1 MGRAVSILGLTG
13 NLASGKSTV
22 LKLLRKKGAL
32 IFDADKRIHRYYKQ
46 KRGPV
51 YKKIAVMFPQ
61 VIKGGQIQRKKLAD
75 IVFSDKS
82 ALKKLEA
89 IIHPLI
95 IKDMLRWE
103 AKRKDKRRVYIAE
116 VPLLFE
122 KKLDHYFKAIILV
135 ITKRQILIPRIIK
148 KYHLSKNQVLKRL
161 SLYTPLKEKIKRADF
176 VINNNSGFKK
186 LEKEVDLLWKK
197 LKEI

>member
-1 MGRAVSILGLTG
+1 MSILGLTG

-32 IFDADKRIHRYYKQ
+32 TFDADKRIHHYYKQ

-75 IVFSDKS
+75 IVFSDKA

-122 KKLDHYFKAIILV
+122 KKLAHYFKAIILV